1 MSPEQAEKSPFD
13 PFDDTKVWPH
23 GQYPLIPVGKF
34 VLNRNPEN
42 YFAEIEQIG
51 FDPAHL
57 IPGENLAIKNV
68 LYKIYYHKIIFINLN
83 MYYEESFFL
92 QELNHLQTECCK
104 VDSSPTATPTVTV

>member
-57 IPGENLAIKNV
+57 IPGENLAIKKCPLQNILSQNHIHSFKYV
-68 LYKIYYHKIIFINLN
+68 L
-83 MYYEESFFL
+83 
-92 QELNHLQTECCK
+92 
-104 VDSSPTATPTVTV
+104 